1 MKLSK
6 KYKPQRLDK
15 VLSKYSKYSKS
26 VGEIEYYYDKTVK
39 YLKSEPVKTI
49 PEIVE
54 LNPWN
59 KIGKGLKF
67 LTPNNLLTGISVFL
81 AQMKA
86 RNNSDRCYIFYIN
99 TNTYI
104 VTTVH
109 TNPTPVAFKNCTP
122 FIHGTTKLMEQQ

>member
-1 MKLSK
+1 MDVDNRMHRIIDNYKPKTETEYEDKKRVVSILNKVKNFVLDFYLNRETILKLSK

-54 LNPWN
+54 LNP
-59 KIGKGLKF
+59 
-67 LTPNNLLTGISVFL
+67 
-81 AQMKA
+81 
-86 RNNSDRCYIFYIN
+86 
-99 TNTYI
+99 
-104 VTTVH
+104 
-109 TNPTPVAFKNCTP
+109 
-122 FIHGTTKLMEQQ
+122 